1 MDTKYASNPSAVIVK
16 SPEMIPGVFIG
27 SGSGSTS
34 PKVKSAFATSAVR
47 PNAKTN
53 TSELVTAERAGAG
66 IVFFILL
73 PFQNLLVFSGR
84 TLCAALFTAILLL
97 KNRLFE
103 LTGSTIKKRKKE
115 SNRTILLHFSS
126 RIW

>member
-1 MDTKYASNPSAVIVK
+1 MDTKYASNPSAVVVK

-27 SGSGSTS
+27 SGSSSTS

-53 TSELVTAERAGAG
+53 TNK

-103 LTGSTIKKRKKE
+103 LAGSTIKKRKKE

-126 RIW
+126 KIW